1 MKTTTHHF
9 DKLVSKALDS
19 TITEAEGDHL
29 RAILKEHP
37 SFQKRYCKA
46 ILIESLFHW
55 EDVEEPPALDTKI
68 ISFPYWAHA
77 LSFAAVLICLLSAW
91 LLHDTDSQAGT
102 HKADVLT
109 ANLSERKNTN
119 FSSKP
124 SINKEKFLLGESSSS
139 NNVINKASEYINEFL
154 SPNAVNSKSSLQFK
168 DGLAMMSIE
177 SKLSTSSMSGIM
189 PLSDGEMMKLGAME
203 INPVSRNAEIVETLR
218 VYDMTSSD
226 QNFKSVDAVIHIN
239 QSFTEMSDATEFVLS
254 LHALSSPRKDSLI
267 QVESSSQTIF
277 SDNDQ
282 STWERVDTS
291 ISIPR
296 GTDYLVVALS
306 ARKSGPSALNAHHQE
321 FFGDELDVAFL
332 GI

>member
-19 TITEAEGDHL
+19 TITEVEGDHL
-29 RAILKEHP
+29 KAILKEHP

-46 ILIESLFHW
+46 ILIESLLHW
-55 EDVEEPPALDTKI
+55 EVVEESSSLDTKI
-68 ISFPYWAHA
+68 ITFPLWTYG
-77 LSFAAVLICLLSAW
+77 LSVAAVIVCLLSAW
-91 LLHDTDSQAGT
+91 LLHDFNSQVGT

-109 ANLSERKNTN
+109 ANLSEKKSYLTSTLSSNSRKVLPN
-119 FSSKP
+119 
-124 SINKEKFLLGESSSS
+124 ESSSDS
-139 NNVINKASEYINEFL
+139 KIINKASECINDSL
-154 SPNAVNSKSSLQFK
+154 LPNASNSKSTLLFQ
-168 DGLAMMSIE
+168 DGLALMSIE
-177 SKLSTSSMSGIM
+177 SKLSTSATSGIM
-189 PLSDGEMMKLGAME
+189 PLSDGEMMKLGTME
-203 INPVSRNAEIVETLR
+203 INPVSREAETVETLR
-218 VYDMTSSD
+218 VYDMTSTD
-226 QNFKSVDAVIHIN
+226 QHFKSVDAVIHIN
-239 QSFTEMSDATEFVLS
+239 QSFTEISDATEFVLS
-254 LHALSSPRKDSLI
+254 LHALSSPQEDILI

-282 STWERVDTS
+282 TTWERVDTS

-306 ARKSGPSALNAHHQE
+306 AKKSGPSALNAHHQE

>member
-19 TITEAEGDHL
+19 NITEVEGDHL
-29 RAILKEHP
+29 KAILKEHP

-46 ILIESLFHW
+46 ILIESLLHW
-55 EDVEEPPALDTKI
+55 EDVEESSSLDTKI
-68 ISFPYWAHA
+68 ITFPLWTYG
-77 LSFAAVLICLLSAW
+77 LSVAAVIVCLLSAW
-91 LLHDTDSQAGT
+91 LLHDFNSQVGT

-109 ANLSERKNTN
+109 ANLSEKKSYLTSTLSSNSRKVLPN
-119 FSSKP
+119 
-124 SINKEKFLLGESSSS
+124 ESSSDS
-139 NNVINKASEYINEFL
+139 KIINKASECINDSL
-154 SPNAVNSKSSLQFK
+154 LPNASNSKSTLLFQ
-168 DGLAMMSIE
+168 DGLALMSIE
-177 SKLSTSSMSGIM
+177 SKLSTSATSGIM

-203 INPVSRNAEIVETLR
+203 INPVSREAETVETLR
-218 VYDMTSSD
+218 VYDMTSTD
-226 QNFKSVDAVIHIN
+226 QHFKSVDAVIHIN
-239 QSFTEMSDATEFVLS
+239 QSFTEISDATEFVLS
-254 LHALSSPRKDSLI
+254 LHALSSPQEDILI

-282 STWERVDTS
+282 TTWERVDTS
-291 ISIPR
+291 ISIPH

-306 ARKSGPSALNAHHQE
+306 AKKTGPSALNAHHQE

>member
-19 TITEAEGDHL
+19 TITEVEGDHL
-29 RAILKEHP
+29 KAILKEHP
-37 SFQKRYCKA
+37 SLQKRYCKA
-46 ILIESLFHW
+46 ILIESLLHW
-55 EDVEEPPALDTKI
+55 ENVEESSSLDTKI
-68 ISFPYWAHA
+68 ITFPFWTYG
-77 LSFAAVLICLLSAW
+77 LSVAAVIVCLLSAW
-91 LLHDTDSQAGT
+91 LLYDFNSQVGT

-109 ANLSERKNTN
+109 ANLSEKK
-119 FSSKP
+119 SSLISKP
-124 SINKEKFLLGESSSS
+124 SINSRKFLPSESSSTS
-139 NNVINKASEYINEFL
+139 KIISKASECINDSL
-154 SPNAVNSKSSLQFK
+154 LPNASNSKSTLLFQ
-168 DGLAMMSIE
+168 DGLALMSIE
-177 SKLSTSSMSGIM
+177 SKLSTSATSGIM

-203 INPVSRNAEIVETLR
+203 INPVSRAAETVETLR
-218 VYDMTSSD
+218 VYDMTSTD
-226 QNFKSVDAVIHIN
+226 QHFKSVDAVIHIN
-239 QSFTEMSDATEFVLS
+239 QSFTEISDATEFVLS
-254 LHALSSPRKDSLI
+254 LHALSSPQEDILI

-282 STWERVDTS
+282 TTWERVDTS

-306 ARKSGPSALNAHHQE
+306 AKKSGPSALNAHHQE

>member
-1 MKTTTHHF
+1 
-9 DKLVSKALDS
+9 
-19 TITEAEGDHL
+19 
-29 RAILKEHP
+29 
-37 SFQKRYCKA
+37 
-46 ILIESLFHW
+46 
-55 EDVEEPPALDTKI
+55 
-68 ISFPYWAHA
+68 
-77 LSFAAVLICLLSAW
+77 
-91 LLHDTDSQAGT
+91 
-102 HKADVLT
+102 
-109 ANLSERKNTN
+109 
-119 FSSKP
+119 
-124 SINKEKFLLGESSSS
+124 
-139 NNVINKASEYINEFL
+139 
-154 SPNAVNSKSSLQFK
+154 
-168 DGLAMMSIE
+168 
-177 SKLSTSSMSGIM
+177 
-189 PLSDGEMMKLGAME
+189 
-203 INPVSRNAEIVETLR
+203 
-218 VYDMTSSD
+218 MTSTD

>member
-19 TITEAEGDHL
+19 TITKAEGDHL

-55 EDVEEPPALDTKI
+55 EEVEDSSSLDSNI
-68 ISFPYWAHA
+68 ITFPYWVHA
-77 LSFAAVLICLLSAW
+77 LSFAAVLVCLLSAW
-91 LLHDTDSQAGT
+91 LLHDSGSQTVT
-102 HKADVLT
+102 HKTEDLT
-109 ANLSERKNTN
+109 ANISERKNAN

-124 SINKEKFLLGESSSS
+124 PIYKGKVFPGESSSS
-139 NNVINKASEYINEFL
+139 DKVINKASEFINEL
-154 SPNAVNSKSSLQFK
+154 LHPNEVNSKSSLQFK
-168 DGLAMMSIE
+168 EGLAMMSIE

-189 PLSDGEMMKLGAME
+189 PLSDGEMIKLGAME

-226 QNFKSVDAVIHIN
+226 QNFQTVDAVIHIN

-254 LHALSSPRKDSLI
+254 LHALSSPRTDSLI
-267 QVESSSQTIF
+267 QVESSSQTIL

-306 ARKSGPSALNAHHQE
+306 ARKSGPSALNAHYQE
-321 FFGDELDVAFL
+321 FFCDELDVAFL